1 MSQDQID
8 ILTRALHRE
17 KQARKQAEL
26 ILESKS
32 KELYMITQQLR
43 ESNEKLE
50 ELVSESSSELKGVF
64 DNLVDAYVLMDLK
77 GNVVKM
83 NNSAVEL
90 FGYDLTI
97 ESLNVIKLIYKEDY
111 AYAMQAFS
119 KLVKEGKFKD
129 YVARVYTKNNG
140 VRLVH
145 INSSVI
151 FNSKNEPIGAQGIVS
166 DITKEKEAEDNLLE
180 SKNRLATLILNLD
193 TGILLEDENRKIV
206 LTNKKMC
213 NLFSIP
219 IDPDKLVGSDCVS
232 AMEESKALFENQDE
246 FISRVNEILV
256 EKKMVIG
263 DVLTMKNGT
272 ILERDYMP
280 ILTGDTYKGHMWSY
294 RDVTLKRNYR
304 DSLEAQKQKYSN
316 IIANMNLG
324 LMEVNKEDEI
334 LMVNQ
339 SFERMSGYEQKALI
353 GKKGS
358 ETFLLKEDIALL
370 KKNNELR
377 VKGESSSYEVRA
389 KNKNG
394 EIRYWLI
401 SGAPNYDI
409 NGNVVGSIGI
419 HLDITELKK
428 LQHQK
433 ENLLVDLER
442 SNEELQEYAHV
453 VSHDLKSPLRS
464 IYALVSWLKEDNQG
478 KFDESS
484 NKNITLI
491 EASLEKMEALISDIL
506 NYSSVTFKD
515 RGENQ
520 LDLNTLIDELR
531 QILIIPE
538 NITLSSVKKLPTI
551 KGDRTRFLQLFQN
564 LIGNAILYIDKPD
577 GRIEVDYTEDS
588 EYYKFSVQDNG
599 IGIKKEYHEKIF
611 KIFHS
616 LEERKGS
623 SGIGLSIVKKIVN
636 FNGGRI
642 WLESEVEKGTTFY
655 FTIKKR

>member
-32 KELYMITQQLR
+32 KELYLITQQLR
-43 ESNEKLE
+43 ESNERLE

-90 FGYDLTI
+90 FGYDLTK
-97 ESLNVIKLIYKEDY
+97 ESLNVTSLIYKEDY
-111 AYAMQAFS
+111 VYAMQAFS
-119 KLVKEGKFKD
+119 QLVKEGKFKD
-129 YVARVYTKNNG
+129 YVARVYTKNND

-151 FNSKNEPIGAQGIVS
+151 FDKHNKPIGAQGIVS

-213 NLFSIP
+213 NLFSIL
-219 IDPDKLVGSDCVS
+219 ISPDDLIGSDCVS
-232 AMEESKALFENQDE
+232 AMEESKVLFDNQDE
-246 FISRVNEILV
+246 FIFRVNEILAD
-256 EKKMVIG
+256 KKMVIG

-272 ILERDYMP
+272 ILERDYIP
-280 ILTGDTYKGHMWSY
+280 ILTGNTYKGHMWSY

-324 LMEVNKEDEI
+324 LMEVNKKDEI

-339 SFERMSGYEQKALI
+339 SFERMSGYEEKELI
-353 GKKGS
+353 GKNGG
-358 ETFLLKEDIALL
+358 EVFLLKEDMVLL
-370 KKNNELR
+370 NKNNDLR

-389 KNKNG
+389 KKKNG

-433 ENLLVDLER
+433 ESLLVDLER

-464 IYALVSWLKEDNQG
+464 IYALVSWLKEDNQE

-491 EASLEKMEALISDIL
+491 ESSLEKMEALISDIL
-506 NYSSVTFKD
+506 NYSSVTFKSK
-515 RGENQ
+515 GENK
-520 LDLNTLIDELR
+520 LDLNKLIEELR
-531 QILIIPE
+531 EILIIPE
-538 NITLSSVKKLPTI
+538 NIRLSSVKKLPTI

-564 LIGNAILYIDKPD
+564 LIGNAILYTDKPD
-577 GRIEVDYTEDS
+577 GRIEIDYTEDS
-588 EYYKFSVQDNG
+588 EYYQFSIQDNG

-623 SGIGLSIVKKIVN
+623 SGIGLSIVKKIVT

-642 WLESEVEKGTTFY
+642 WLESEVGKGTTFY